1 MQFKKF
7 LEQDEKAQD
16 YFNSLIGNLHLKKK
30 YIKGFYKDNPSTL
43 SNFIDDNGR
52 RKNAVTTATLDLDD
66 DLKKGSATIITPASD
81 LAIAYTKD
89 NRPIFNKK
97 TNRKKY
103 AADRQLGI
111 DMLTQ
116 PFGNQTN
123 PESKLGG
130 TIA

>member
-1 MQFKKF
+1 
-7 LEQDEKAQD
+7 
-16 YFNSLIGNLHLKKK
+16 
-30 YIKGFYKDNPSTL
+30 
-43 SNFIDDNGR
+43 
-52 RKNAVTTATLDLDD
+52 VTTATLDLDD